1 MAARHPEGVRMSEA
15 LLSLPV
21 MVFAALLLASPAR
34 PQHGAGVQ
42 VLTYWSDVDE
52 SPQPYA
58 LWAPPNYDPA
68 KKYPLVVSLHT
79 DGSNHILNMRRVLGL
94 PDRPDQLGPGAARW
108 FGRGPNVD
116 YIVASPLA
124 RGSMGYEG
132 IAERDV
138 YDVLADVKK
147 HYLIDEDRVYL
158 TGISMGGSGAL
169 RLALTRPDVW
179 AAVAAVCPDSGDH
192 GPFAPNALNL
202 PVHLYHGDEDAFTN
216 VEISRQWM
224 KLLSGLDTEVE
235 YTEYPYVRHNAWDV
249 AYRNAGVFH
258 WFDKFRRERFPARVR
273 FTTDAYKYDSAYW
286 VRIDSLDPGTPASI
300 DARFTG
306 DNEIEIQT
314 ASVYGFTL
322 TLAGHSKFRPAA
334 PLRLMIDGKPHS
346 VKVQA
351 QVSFARDGPGWKA
364 ARYTPA
370 AGEKRPGLEGPIAE
384 AIASRHI
391 YVYGTGDAATPEEI
405 RRREG
410 QAAKAASWSTPQDR
424 LFVGFR
430 SMPDSDV
437 TDADLRSANL
447 VLFGNRITNTLIARF
462 ARRLPLELNPSAAD
476 YGLVFVAPV
485 DGRYVVVN
493 SGLPWWT
500 DARQANRPG
509 ARGDEPFEL
518 LSTFGDYI
526 LFKGSLK
533 NVVAEGR
540 FDRNWKVPAAEAA
553 RLKATG
559 AVNIHE

>member
-1 MAARHPEGVRMSEA
+1 MSKA

-21 MVFAALLLASPAR
+21 LACAALLLAAAAH

-42 VLTYWSDVDE
+42 VLTYWSGVDE
-52 SPQPYA
+52 SAQPYA

-79 DGSNHILNMRRVLGL
+79 DGSNHILNMRRVLGI
-94 PDRPDQLGPGAARW
+94 PGRIDQIEPGAARW

-116 YIVASPLA
+116 YIVVSPLA
-124 RGSMGYEG
+124 RGSMGYTG

-138 YDVLADVKK
+138 YDVLAEVKK
-147 HYLIDEDRVYL
+147 HYPIDEDRVYL

-179 AAVAAVCPDSGDH
+179 AAVAAVCPDSDDP
-192 GPFAPNALNL
+192 GPFAPNALDL
-202 PVHLYHGDEDAFTN
+202 PVRLYHGDEDAFAK
-216 VEISRQWM
+216 VEISRKWM
-224 KLLSGLDTEVE
+224 KVLSGLDTEVE
-235 YTEYPYVRHNAWDV
+235 YTEYPHVRHNAWDV
-249 AYRNAGVFH
+249 AYRDAGVFH
-258 WFDKFRRERFPARVR
+258 WFDKFRRQRCPARVR

-286 VRIDSLDPGTPASI
+286 VRIDGLDPGTPASI

-322 TLAGHSKFRPAA
+322 SLPGCPKFNPAA
-334 PLRLMIDGKPHS
+334 PLRLIIDGQPHS
-346 VKVQA
+346 VKAEA
-351 QVSFARDGPGWKA
+351 QVSFTREVRGWKA
-364 ARYTPA
+364 ARYAPPA
-370 AGEKRPGLEGPIAE
+370 GSKRPGLEGPIAE

-391 YVYGTGDAATPEEI
+391 YVYGTGDTASPEEI
-405 RRREG
+405 RRWEA
-410 QAAKAASWSTPQDR
+410 QATRAASWSTPQDR
-424 LFVGFR
+424 LFVSFR
-430 SMPDSDV
+430 SMADRDV
-437 TDADLRSANL
+437 ADPDLRSANL
-447 VLFGNRITNTLIARF
+447 ILFGNRITNTLIGRF
-462 ARRLPLELNPSAAD
+462 ASNFPLELNPSAAD

-485 DGRYVVVN
+485 NGRYVVVS

-500 DARQANRPG
+500 EAGQANRPG

-553 RLKATG
+553 KLKATG
-559 AVNIHE
+559 AVNIP